1 MNDYQSLLDQAVARM
16 NAERGFV
23 VLTNSDTYAP
33 TQCVATHNFDPV
45 PLFQYV
51 EGVSKEYA
59 MIRHGLPLIN
69 QEQLPILTN
78 NINPRYFCLDKN
90 SPMKYGISDPPLRSL
105 LIVPLRYTSGLL
117 WCDRH
122 WQSGL
127 FQQQD
132 MKKIVAFIAQN
143 EKPPTP

>member
-105 LIVPLRYTSGLL
+105 LIPPHCSTSVHLGPAL
-117 WCDRH
+117 
-122 WQSGL
+122 
-127 FQQQD
+127 
-132 MKKIVAFIAQN
+132 V
-143 EKPPTP
+143 